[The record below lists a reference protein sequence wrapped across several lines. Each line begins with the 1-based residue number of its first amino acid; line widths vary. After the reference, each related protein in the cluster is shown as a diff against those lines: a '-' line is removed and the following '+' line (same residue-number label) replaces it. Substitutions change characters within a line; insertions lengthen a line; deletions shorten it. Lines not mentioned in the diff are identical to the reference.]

1 MSTETDVKTENLNG
15 FREIYTHYIDN
26 ILKKKL
32 FIKLTPTHRFLQQ
45 NAQTTERTTSK
56 AKSML

>member
-1 MSTETDVKTENLNG
+1 MVSVK
-15 FREIYTHYIDN
+15 YTYYIDN
-26 ILKKKL
+26 KFQKIPKKNYL
-32 FIKLTPTHRFLQQ
+32 CIKLTPTHRFLQQ

>member
-1 MSTETDVKTENLNG
+1 MSTETDVTSENLND
-15 FREIYTHYIDN
+15 FREIYKFQKIP
-26 ILKKKL
+26 KKKL
-32 FIKLTPTHRFLQQ
+32 FFKLTPTHRFLQQ

>member
-1 MSTETDVKTENLNG
+1 MISVK
-15 FREIYTHYIDN
+15 YTHNYIDN
-26 ILKKKL
+26 KFQKIPKKKL
-32 FIKLTPTHRFLQQ
+32 FFKLTPTHRFLQQ